1 MEFSRIALMRSRGL
15 LLGMDDKAEVL
26 DTSACCSLG
35 TSTTA
40 ARRETAIK
48 FAAKELSEG
57 VYGQDLSSY
66 LRVF

>member
-15 LLGMDDKAEVL
+15 PLGMDDKAEVL

-35 TSTTA
+35 ISTAA
-40 ARRETAIK
+40 ARRATAIK
-48 FAAKELSEG
+48 LAAKEWSEG

>member
-1 MEFSRIALMRSRGL
+1 
-15 LLGMDDKAEVL
+15 MDDKAKVL

-40 ARRETAIK
+40 ARRVTAIK
-48 FAAKELSEG
+48 LAAKEWSEG
-57 VYGQDLSSY
+57 VYGLDLSSY